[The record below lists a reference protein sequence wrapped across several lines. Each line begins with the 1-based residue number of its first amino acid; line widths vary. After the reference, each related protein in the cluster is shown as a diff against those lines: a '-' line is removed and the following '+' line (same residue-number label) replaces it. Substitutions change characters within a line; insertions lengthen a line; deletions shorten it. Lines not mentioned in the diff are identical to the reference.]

1 MCYYPYFPRY
11 RGTSDDGINSLLP
24 EDQPG
29 EYYDGLSDS
38 IKECFDAYGVKTYVD
53 MLGSNEAPGPWY
65 PMYSYSNSMTNA
77 TSGGLAWNLMGQVK
91 HEYLPQ
97 VVMADD
103 FEAMWKKY
111 MKAYER
117 CNPQDFLDEMQA
129 ELDRR
134 VSSK

>member
-1 MCYYPYFPRY
+1 
-11 RGTSDDGINSLLP
+11 
-24 EDQPG
+24 
-29 EYYDGLSDS
+29 
-38 IKECFDAYGVKTYVD
+38 
-53 MLGSNEAPGPWY
+53 
-65 PMYSYSNSMTNA
+65 
-77 TSGGLAWNLMGQVK
+77 
-91 HEYLPQ
+91 
-97 VVMADD
+97 MADD